1 MVYDR
6 QRSYTIQDFLDLK
19 LDDFV
24 ELINSTYKKA
34 NSELINVQ
42 QFNHIRDLWYNKV
55 KFKLAKYFSG
65 KTQEASMEESYHT
78 ITNFNFILIDIN
90 EIRYLVED
98 CTIKLMAI
106 MNTPISDKIKQQSEE
121 LIFKLSQ
128 VLKISQ
134 LWMNAQYKV
143 IKKI

>member
-1 MVYDR
+1 
-6 QRSYTIQDFLDLK
+6 
-19 LDDFV
+19 
-24 ELINSTYKKA
+24 
-34 NSELINVQ
+34 
-42 QFNHIRDLWYNKV
+42 V
-55 KFKLAKYFSG
+55 KYKLAKYFPG
-65 KTQEASMEESYHT
+65 KTEEASMEESYHT

-98 CTIKLMAI
+98 STIKLMAI

-134 LWMNAQYKV
+134 LWMNVQYKV
-143 IKKI
+143 INQIY